1 MKYQFKT
8 DINCGGGV
16 QAITSYLDANNEIK
30 HWQMDIKGADKI
42 LTIETESL
50 TDEMIRQI
58 VKKVGYKAEP
68 LNQ

>member
-8 DINCGGGV
+8 DINCGGCV
-16 QAITSYLDANNEIK
+16 QAITPYLDANNEIK
-30 HWQMDIKGADKI
+30 HWHVDINGPNKL

-50 TDEMIRQI
+50 SDEIIRQI
-58 VKKVGYKAEP
+58 VKKAGYKAEP